1 MVGSGYNFVRTN
13 IRNDM
18 TLSWDLFI
26 ALFFVIMAV
35 YGFLLGRSR
44 VFNILINSY
53 VGYVIAFELGDFAF
67 DYLTRAAQISHSVN
81 VTLFGAKVFVFAL
94 VVFVLTLNSELLG
107 IRDDSSANKVWTVL
121 YGILAAGLILS
132 SVFGFMGNAEQ
143 VNLFSGS
150 QLATQVYNYRLVWL
164 VAPILTVIVA
174 NVLNRFGKR

>member
-1 MVGSGYNFVRTN
+1 
-13 IRNDM
+13 M

-26 ALFFVIMAV
+26 ILFFVIMAV

-67 DYLTRAAQISHSVN
+67 DYLSKASQLSHSVT

-94 VVFVLTLNSELLG
+94 VVFVLTLNSELLS
-107 IRDDSSANKVWTVL
+107 IRDDGSANKTWTVV
-121 YGILAAGLILS
+121 YGILAAGLVLS

-143 VNLFSGS
+143 INLFSGS

-164 VAPILTVIVA
+164 TAPILAVILV
-174 NVLNRFGKR
+174 NVMSRFGKR